1 LRNFAREEEINRE
14 RIRRLAN
21 WYLGK
26 KEGPIHIDAELH
38 KRCNLNC
45 SFCPRSGSGHDSN
58 AESKTNELFTEQW
71 IKTVRDASEMGVAV
85 FNLEGANEPIYVPEL
100 AFPVIE
106 EIKKAGMYG
115 ILTTNGTLWTEEK
128 LKNLVDIKWDRIHF
142 SVDAPD
148 AEIHDSLRGIKGSFE
163 MAMQSIKLLN
173 KWKERIGSNLPML
186 NMNIMICNKNY
197 YKLPEMVELANK
209 LKVDYIFVEPL
220 MIFSE
225 SGKKLKIKDEDVKNR
240 LPNYIK
246 DAKALA
252 DKYEIDNNFSK
263 QDKNLDEDLVVEE
276 NKKKVL
282 IKDLEVLADKDIKK
296 GTLLSAPC
304 FKPWTRIAIK
314 YDGLTGHCGLIQ
326 DGESLKEKSLREI
339 WYGEWLDNIR
349 NKMMKG
355 QLLEHCSQCVPSD
368 ITQRR
373 RFRRELLAILDDTH
387 GLYN

>member
-1 LRNFAREEEINRE
+1 MRNLAREEEINRE
-14 RIRRLAN
+14 RIKRLAN
-21 WYLGK
+21 WYFGK

-45 SFCPRSGSGHDSN
+45 SFCPRSGSGYDLN
-58 AESKTNELFTEQW
+58 AESKAKEMFAEQW
-71 IKTVRDASEMGVAV
+71 IKTVRDASQLGVAI

-106 EIKKAGMYG
+106 EIKKDGMYG
-115 ILTTNGTLWTEEK
+115 ILTTNGTLWAEEE
-128 LKNLVDIKWDRIHF
+128 LKNLVDIRWDRIHF

-148 AEIHDSLRGIKGSFE
+148 AETHDSLRGVKGSFDKT
-163 MAMQSIKLLN
+163 MQSIKLLN
-173 KWKERIGSNLPML
+173 KWKEKFGSNLPML

-197 YKLPEMVELANK
+197 YKLPDMVELANR
-209 LKVDYIFVEPL
+209 LKVGYMFVEPL
-220 MIFSE
+220 MVFSE
-225 SGKKLKIKDEDVKNR
+225 SGKKLKIKGEDVKNR
-240 LPNYIK
+240 MPNYIK

-252 DKYEIDNNFSK
+252 DKYEIDNNFST
-263 QDKNLDEDLVVEE
+263 QDKNLDEDLVIEE

-282 IKDLEVLADKDIKK
+282 IKDVKGLAGKDNIE
-296 GTLLSAPC
+296 GTVLSAPC

-326 DGESLKEKSLREI
+326 DGENLKEKNLKDI
-339 WYGEWLDNIR
+339 WYGKWLDNIR
-349 NKMMKG
+349 NKMMSG

-373 RFRRELLAILDDTH
+373 RFRRELSRVL
-387 GLYN
+387 GL